1 MAFSVWNFVRS
12 YLSIIQIASGVSKR
26 RRQQTKQLKSSW
38 WPKMICGIFCT
49 ENDQIVIKTV
59 QYVQR
64 YLIIFLT
71 YNYLISMKFIS
82 LLINLNLLSF
92 MLLLTLAM
100 ASSTWSLPMLLVNW
114 ATDGTI
120 SLRGV
125 VTTSLEWRDKTI
137 SADSG
142 CQFHTEYINTS
153 NLELNWSLCSIK

>member
-59 QYVQR
+59 PYVQR

-142 CQFHTEYINTS
+142 SQFHTE
-153 NLELNWSLCSIK
+153 

>member
-1 MAFSVWNFVRS
+1 
-12 YLSIIQIASGVSKR
+12 
-26 RRQQTKQLKSSW
+26 
-38 WPKMICGIFCT
+38 
-49 ENDQIVIKTV
+49 
-59 QYVQR
+59 
-64 YLIIFLT
+64 
-71 YNYLISMKFIS
+71 MKFIS

-142 CQFHTEYINTS
+142 SQFHTEYINTS